1 MDKIATYQQYVLDI
15 LHDYAQHKPANLPE
29 VSHQVITDRE
39 GHHYQLL
46 RIGWQGQQFIYHVV
60 FHFDIIDSRIWI
72 QQNNT
77 ERLVAK
83 ELVEKGVP
91 KTDIVLGFQ
100 PAFARPLTEY
110 GS

>member
-1 MDKIATYQQYVLDI
+1 MDRVTTYQRYILDI
-15 LHDYAQHKPANLPE
+15 LEDHAQHKPANLPDI
-29 VSHQVITDRE
+29 SHQVIADRE

-46 RIGWQGQQFIYHVV
+46 RIGWQGQRFVFHVV
-60 FHFDIIDSRIWI
+60 FHFDIIDGRIWI

-83 ELVEKGVP
+83 ELVGKGVP
-91 KTDIVLGFQ
+91 KDDIVLGFQ
-100 PAFARPLTEY
+100 PAEVRPLTEY